1 MPLTLNLSYS
11 SLETLHTCPRK
22 YELDKLVTGAPD
34 TDPTNVDL
42 VCGTSFGLGIAKY
55 FETGNLEESI
65 WAAYLG
71 WTFPS
76 GFTAQTCS
84 IIESNKKKTFHHV
97 IAHLEKYSMLR
108 HFENMG
114 YEIHTLPS
122 GRPAVEVG
130 FRIALPGG
138 KYYRGYIDVILYHPA
153 SGDYAVVEVKTSGFK
168 DASRT
173 LFQNSFQGMSY
184 AFILD
189 YITGRSNPIQYNFVA
204 EFPDL
209 GQQVMDFYRSPNDK
223 ISWIPSLA
231 FDIKDIERYAAA
243 GHFPMRGGS
252 CFSFYRDCKF
262 LGVCNLPRPAEY
274 KQHKLEADSMYDYNF
289 TLEELLAARASLY
302 S

>member
-1 MPLTLNLSYS
+1 MSLTLNLSYS
-11 SLETLHTCPRK
+11 SLETLHACPRK
-22 YELDKLVTGAPD
+22 YELDKLVTGAGD
-34 TDPTNVDL
+34 VDPTNVDL
-42 VCGTSFGLGIAKY
+42 VCGKSFGAGIAKY
-55 FETGNLEESI
+55 LETGNLEESI
-65 WAAYLG
+65 WTAYTA
-71 WTFPS
+71 WTFPDGLQRQS
-76 GFTAQTCS
+76 CS
-84 IIESNKKKTFHHV
+84 IRESNKKKNFDLV

-108 HFENMG
+108 QFEQLG

-130 FRIALPGG
+130 FRIALPGN
-138 KYYRGYIDVILYHPA
+138 KFYRGFIDVILYHPA

-189 YITGRSNPIQYNFVA
+189 YITGRNNPIQYNFVA

-209 GQQVMDFYRSPNDK
+209 GQQVMDFYRSPTDK

-231 FDIKDIERYAAA
+231 FDIKDIERYASA
-243 GHFPMRGGS
+243 GHFPMRGGA

-274 KQHKLEADSMYDYNF
+274 KQHAVEPNGLYDFEF